1 VGAPDLASNISL
13 LGHTDQGGRGDGVQ
27 VMVGG
32 GHAYVGHMFSD
43 GVTVIDVRDPRN
55 PKPVAYLPAAPGTWN
70 LHLQLADGLL
80 LVVNAVNLFAAAAF
94 ADESAYY
101 GRSIGEV
108 LASQP
113 PPEYRAG
120 MAVYDLADPS
130 RPRLAGRWGLPGMH
144 LDGGERPDW
153 PPDRRYALHHAIV
166 AGDLAYGSWR
176 DGGLT
181 VHDVSDPAAP
191 RLLTHRNWS
200 PPFGG
205 GTHTALP
212 LPARDLLVV
221 ADEGIADNCA
231 DQVKYTWVFDVR
243 EPANPVSIATF
254 PTPSEVDY
262 CAKGGHFGPHN
273 LHENRPG
280 SFVSDRLVFATYQNA
295 GVRVFDLADP
305 FAPREVGAYVP
316 PPPERMYDTRP
327 NRPRVIQSCDVFV
340 DRDGVMYLT
349 DYNAGLYLL
358 QYEPGSS

>member
-1 VGAPDLASNISL
+1 MGAPELAYNITL

-43 GVTVIDVRDPRN
+43 GVTVLDVRDPRD
-55 PKPVAYLPAAPGTWN
+55 PRPVAYLPAAPGTWN

-80 LVVNAVNLFAAAAF
+80 LVVNAVNLFAAEAF

-101 GRSIGEV
+101 GRSVGEV
-108 LASQP
+108 LAASP
-113 PPEYRAG
+113 PPTYRAG
-120 MAVYDLADPS
+120 MQVYDLADPAA
-130 RPRLAGRWGLPGMH
+130 PREIGFLPVDGFGLHRIWYVGGRWA
-144 LDGGERPDW
+144 
-153 PPDRRYALHHAIV
+153 YASALLRGFSDYMLVTI
-166 AGDLAYGSWR
+166 DLA
-176 DGGLT
+176 
-181 VHDVSDPAAP
+181 DPAAP
-191 RLLTHRNWS
+191 RLLVHRNWS

-305 FAPREVGAYVP
+305 FAPREVGAFVP
-316 PPPERMYDTRP
+316 PAPERLYDTRP
-327 NRPRVIQSCDVFV
+327 DRPRVIQSCDVFV
-340 DRDGVMYLT
+340 DRDAVMYLT
-349 DYNAGLYLL
+349 DYNAGLYVL
-358 QYEPGSS
+358 QYEPSSS